1 MSFETFGL
9 DTSIMAGIRKLGY
22 EKPTPVQSKTIPNIL
37 DGHDVMGLA
46 QTGTGKT
53 AAFVLPMLNRLIK
66 QGSLSGGSRRPARP
80 ARNKVRALIIAPT
93 RELAEQID
101 ENIRELGRG
110 TRLNSM
116 TIYGGSSAYN
126 QIKKLHR
133 GVDIVVACPG
143 RLLDHIN
150 QGNVDLSGVEMLVLD
165 EADRMLD
172 MGFLPDIK
180 RILKHLP
187 ASRQTLLFSATMP
200 DDIRKLTSQIMDRP
214 VIVQVDHSM
223 PAKTVSHALYPVSEH
238 LKTPFLLKLLKDI
251 ESESVLVF
259 TRTKH
264 RAKRVTDKLQ
274 RDGFKATPLQ
284 GNMTQNRRQESLNG
298 FKSGKYQILVATD
311 IAARGVDVAN
321 ISHVINYDMPDT
333 VDAYKHRVGR
343 TGRMSRTGEAFT
355 FVTHA
360 DKPAIRSVERIMG
373 LKLASR
379 ELEGFDY
386 NMPAPKKQAP
396 GGRRNTAAPRKQSGS
411 TSGSAYG
418 RNQSTSYPR
427 ARAHHRAS

>member
-1 MSFETFGL
+1 MSFEAFGL
-9 DTSIMAGIRKLGY
+9 DASIMAGVRKSGY
-22 EKPTPVQSKTIPNIL
+22 KVPTPVQSKSIPDIL
-37 DGHDVMGLA
+37 EGHDVMGLA

-53 AAFVLPMLNRLIK
+53 AAFVLPMLNRLINSPVSTPRGK
-66 QGSLSGGSRRPARP
+66 RKSI
-80 ARNKVRALIIAPT
+80 RALIIAPT

-101 ENIRELGRG
+101 ENIRELGTG

-126 QIKKLHR
+126 QIKKLYR

-143 RLLDHIN
+143 RLLDHLN
-150 QGNVDLSGVEMLVLD
+150 QGNVDLSSVEMLVLD

-180 RILKHLP
+180 RILKRVP
-187 ASRQTLLFSATMP
+187 TSRQTLLFSATMP
-200 DDIRKLTSQIMDRP
+200 PDILKLSKQIMNNP

-238 LKTPFLLKLLKDI
+238 LKTPFLIKLLRDI
-251 ESESVLVF
+251 DSESVLVF

-274 RDGFKATPLQ
+274 RDGFAATPLQ

-311 IAARGVDVAN
+311 IAARGVDVSN

-333 VDAYKHRVGR
+333 VDAYTHRVGR
-343 TGRMSRTGEAFT
+343 TGRAARTGKAFT

-360 DKPAIRSVERIMG
+360 DKPAVRSVERIMG

-386 NMPAPKKQAP
+386 NMPAPRKQAP
-396 GGRRNTAAPRKQSGS
+396 ARRHSNAPRKQSGS
-411 TSGSAYG
+411 TSGSTYG
-418 RNQSTSYPR
+418 RNTSTHQR
-427 ARAHHRAS
+427 AQGARAQHRAS

>member
-37 DGHDVMGLA
+37 EGHDVMGLA

-66 QGSLSGGSRRPARP
+66 QTNSPRSTGRAARP
-80 ARNKVRALIIAPT
+80 TRNKVRALIVAPT

-101 ENIRELGRG
+101 ENIRELGKG

-172 MGFLPDIK
+172 MCFLPDIK
-180 RILKHLP
+180 RILKHVP
-187 ASRQTLLFSATMP
+187 ASRHTLLFSATMP
-200 DDIRKLTSQIMDRP
+200 DDNRKL
-214 VIVQVDHSM
+214 
-223 PAKTVSHALYPVSEH
+223 
-238 LKTPFLLKLLKDI
+238 
-251 ESESVLVF
+251 
-259 TRTKH
+259 
-264 RAKRVTDKLQ
+264 
-274 RDGFKATPLQ
+274 
-284 GNMTQNRRQESLNG
+284 
-298 FKSGKYQILVATD
+298 
-311 IAARGVDVAN
+311 
-321 ISHVINYDMPDT
+321 
-333 VDAYKHRVGR
+333 
-343 TGRMSRTGEAFT
+343 
-355 FVTHA
+355 
-360 DKPAIRSVERIMG
+360 
-373 LKLASR
+373 
-379 ELEGFDY
+379 
-386 NMPAPKKQAP
+386 
-396 GGRRNTAAPRKQSGS
+396 
-411 TSGSAYG
+411 
-418 RNQSTSYPR
+418 
-427 ARAHHRAS
+427 